1 MLNAQVEH
9 SASVSEPAWLAYTT
23 ASPDTIGLHA
33 PAVLTGF
40 HTYKLCSL
48 FSLWAKW
55 LPDQENFTYVI
66 SSHGVQLY
74 VIAAHHVKKLS
85 KIEMLYNR
93 YIKLDKLQ
101 FDSLVWGS
109 LTLA

>member
-1 MLNAQVEH
+1 MVAGSRKFYLRN
-9 SASVSEPAWLAYTT
+9 
-23 ASPDTIGLHA
+23 
-33 PAVLTGF
+33 
-40 HTYKLCSL
+40 
-48 FSLWAKW
+48 
-55 LPDQENFTYVI
+55 YVI

-74 VIAAHHVKKLS
+74 VIGAHHVKELS

-93 YIKLDKLQ
+93 YIKVDKLQ